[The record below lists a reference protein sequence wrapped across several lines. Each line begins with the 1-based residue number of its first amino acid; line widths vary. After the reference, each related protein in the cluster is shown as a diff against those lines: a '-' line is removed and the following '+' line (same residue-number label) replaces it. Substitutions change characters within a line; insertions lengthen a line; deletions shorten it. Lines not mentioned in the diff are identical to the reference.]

1 MENEKN
7 GFNKNPVELYN
18 SLSVVQI
25 SEIEKLANRAG
36 LPADIAD
43 LIEIAIE
50 FAPESKSSIS
60 NLLSEMILRPA
71 NLDEFKQRAEKLIGL
86 IG

>member
-36 LPADIAD
+36 LPPDIAD
-43 LIEIAIE
+43 LIEISIE
-50 FAPESKSSIS
+50 FAPENESSIS

-71 NLDEFKQRAEKLIGL
+71 DLDEFKQRAEKLIGL